1 MKKEEISKRIEEIES
16 ELKELRTK
24 LTEEDKDFRKLIYL
38 IKFGASELFSHDESK
53 KAGFEVHS
61 PIQISNCFLED
72 KCFFLSVSCEW
83 ELKEYKGVK
92 FLIPTKK

>member
-1 MKKEEISKRIEEIES
+1 MKNEEISKIIEEIES

-24 LTEEDKDFRKLIYL
+24 LTEEDKYFDLSHFRK
-38 IKFGASELFSHDESK
+38 KFGASELFSHDESK

-72 KCFFLSVSCEW
+72 KCFFLSASCEW
-83 ELKEYKGVK
+83 ELKEYNGVK